1 MATPATIITIA
12 VSRNASMALVQ
23 CHSRN
28 IGETQLRMRVN
39 MKTKIG
45 RVPRIVDTRD
55 TGPLPIA
62 QKDSTT
68 PTSAKVSLKISKE
81 IAKPWCCIQC
91 SSLKTLGL
99 NDISKKKKDIQN
111 ALRQYIFQ
119 KEI

>member
-1 MATPATIITIA
+1 
-12 VSRNASMALVQ
+12 
-23 CHSRN
+23 
-28 IGETQLRMRVN
+28 

-45 RVPRIVDTRD
+45 RVPMIVDTMD
-55 TGPLPIA
+55 TGPLSIA

-68 PTSAKVSLKISKE
+68 PTSARVSLKMSKE

-91 SSLKTLGL
+91 NSLKTPGL
-99 NDISKKKKDIQN
+99 NDTNRKKKDIQN